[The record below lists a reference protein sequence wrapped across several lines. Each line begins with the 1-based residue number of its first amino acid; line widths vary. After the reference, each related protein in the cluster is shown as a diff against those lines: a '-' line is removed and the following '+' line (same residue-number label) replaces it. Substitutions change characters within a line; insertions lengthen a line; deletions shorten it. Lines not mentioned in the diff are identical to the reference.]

1 MIDNLQNIK
10 IRRCRERKTQT
21 PTILPK
27 MFFINMKM
35 IVFSAKDA
43 EGLVI
48 SKTDE
53 HAAMQPALFSLA
65 KIVRFY
71 AECNWISAYH
81 LLDKNFLKRFRE
93 NSII

>member
-1 MIDNLQNIK
+1 MLGKEDADSSDSSLNV
-10 IRRCRERKTQT
+10 
-21 PTILPK
+21 
-27 MFFINMKM
+27 FINMKM

-65 KIVRFY
+65 NMVGFY
-71 AECNWISAYH
+71 AECNWISA
-81 LLDKNFLKRFRE
+81 
-93 NSII
+93 